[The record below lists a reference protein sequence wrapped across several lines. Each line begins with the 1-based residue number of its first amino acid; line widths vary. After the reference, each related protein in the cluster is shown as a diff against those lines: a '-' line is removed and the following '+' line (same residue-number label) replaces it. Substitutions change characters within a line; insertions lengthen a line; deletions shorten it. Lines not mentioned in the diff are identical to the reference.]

1 MAQIASKLSLIAAPS
16 LPAWPA
22 LPRWRVIL
30 WLGALT
36 ALAGV
41 VAASYL
47 ASTGTRATASYSI
60 QRLQAERDAWRTRN
74 EQLRVELGKARSLT
88 WVEHEAVGRLKMQ
101 KATGLTYLPMEEY
114 APAASPTVR
123 PNTRTASSR

>member
-1 MAQIASKLSLIAAPS
+1 MAQIATRLIAPPS
-16 LPAWPA
+16 VPFLPA

-47 ASTGTRATASYSI
+47 AYTGTRATASYSI

-74 EQLRVELGKARSLT
+74 EQLRVELSKARSLT
-88 WVEHEAVGRLKMQ
+88 WIEHEAVARLKMH
-101 KATGLTYLPMEEY
+101 KATGLTYLQLDGY
-114 APAASPTVR
+114 APAANSPAV
-123 PNTRTASSR
+123 PSDGRTASPH

>member
-1 MAQIASKLSLIAAPS
+1 MAQIATRLIAAPS
-16 LPAWPA
+16 VPFPA

-47 ASTGTRATASYSI
+47 AYTGTRATASYSI

-88 WVEHEAVGRLKMQ
+88 WVEHEAAGRLKMH
-101 KATGLTYLPMEEY
+101 KATSLTYLPIEDY
-114 APAASPTVR
+114 APAATSPAAPSDSR
-123 PNTRTASSR
+123 AASSH